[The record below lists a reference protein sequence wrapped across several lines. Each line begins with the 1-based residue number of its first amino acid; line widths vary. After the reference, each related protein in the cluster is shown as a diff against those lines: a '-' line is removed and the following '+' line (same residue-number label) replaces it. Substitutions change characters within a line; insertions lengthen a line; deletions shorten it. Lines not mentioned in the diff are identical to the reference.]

1 MKHLFTTVF
10 AVCLSLTAAQAQE
23 SATEKA
29 PQEKTMTKEEK
40 QAAREKKEAELI
52 AAFNE
57 AGLTIEEQQFYR
69 KCAAERAENL
79 KQLKADTSLSDEE
92 RKAKEKE
99 IVIASNEKLKNEIGD
114 IKFKSLK
121 NAQKLQKEAAA
132 KAK

>member
-40 QAAREKKEAELI
+40 QAAREKKEAELL

-69 KCAAERAENL
+69 KCAVERSENL
-79 KQLKADTSLSDEE
+79 KQLKADISLSDVE

-99 IVIASNEKLKNEIGD
+99 IVIASNDKLKNEIGD

-132 KAK
+132 QAK